1 MEIYIKANDFGN
13 IWVLDLSKVYP
24 ERGYN
29 HQQYH
34 AVCQQTFQE
43 VGETGN
49 YKILY
54 DWKNG
59 PIFNSWGDH
68 EKIIS

>member
-1 MEIYIKANDFGN
+1 MEIFLVVSKNGN

-34 AVCQQTFQE
+34 AVCQQHVQE
-43 VGETGN
+43 VGETGY
-49 YKILY
+49 YKELS

-59 PIFNSWGDH
+59 PIFNSWGDN